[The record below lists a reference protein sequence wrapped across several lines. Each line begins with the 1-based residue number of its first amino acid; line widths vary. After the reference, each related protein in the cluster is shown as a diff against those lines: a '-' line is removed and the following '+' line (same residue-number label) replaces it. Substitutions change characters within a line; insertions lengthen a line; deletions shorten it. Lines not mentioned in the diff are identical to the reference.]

1 MRGLFTTELILPKAT
16 FEPDNVTDGL
26 AKSTVLNRLYA
37 SARNVKA
44 LCSVT
49 ANRFTNE
56 VSTLKKPGPRNALR
70 PELP

>member
-16 FEPDNVTDGL
+16 LDPDRVTEGF

-37 SARNVKA
+37 SARNINA

-49 ANRFTNE
+49 TNRFTSE

-70 PELP
+70 PDVP